1 MYQINFVCKENH
13 ELEPIIFQCEK
24 GIEPDMMARMLID
37 IEDDDIISSYTVE
50 KIQLFLVK
58 FPSDNGT
65 RL

>member
-50 KIQLFLVK
+50 KI
-58 FPSDNGT
+58 
-65 RL
+65 